1 MFWKIKIINFV
12 FRVIKTFRLLSFS
25 LLSISPISFLF
36 RFIYPFS
43 FPSIFPFF
51 FLSFL
56 SIFSF
61 FPSIN
66 RSFFFL
72 FYLSFYSFLI
82 LFFLSYFCF
91 VLFLPPSIYQKL
103 FFSSILQK
111 NIHISYFYSIIRLHK
126 YYIYLTNIVELF

>member
-1 MFWKIKIINFV
+1 MVSKHSVSFPSLCFLSVHFLFSFV
-12 FRVIKTFRLLSFS
+12 FLSV
-25 LLSISPISFLF
+25 
-36 RFIYPFS
+36 S

-51 FLSFL
+51 IYLFCPFYLSFIL
-56 SIFSF
+56 LIS
-61 FPSIN
+61 
-66 RSFFFL
+66 SFFFL

-111 NIHISYFYSIIRLHK
+111 NIHLISTELKTLEWDILNPDRLINLEINNMRRTSII
-126 YYIYLTNIVELF
+126 

>member
-1 MFWKIKIINFV
+1 M
-12 FRVIKTFRLLSFS
+12 LSKHS
-25 LLSISPISFLF
+25 VSFLSLCF
-36 RFIYPFS
+36 LSVQFLFS
-43 FPSIFPFF
+43 FVLFIRFPFLQFFLSF